1 MRNKMQYVSSTPTRA
16 PASSEMFK
24 DKYEKEKMLLSFRFI
39 ILRDQRF
46 VCILI
51 LRSAEPEI
59 TQLRDD

>member
-1 MRNKMQYVSSTPTRA
+1 MQYVSSTPRA

-24 DKYEKEKMLLSFRFI
+24 DKYEKEKILLSFRFI

>member
-1 MRNKMQYVSSTPTRA
+1 MRNKMQYVSSTPRA

>member
-1 MRNKMQYVSSTPTRA
+1 MQYVSSTPPRA

>member
-1 MRNKMQYVSSTPTRA
+1 MQYVTAPRA

-24 DKYEKEKMLLSFRFI
+24 EICRKYENELMLSFRFI

-46 VCILI
+46 VFILI